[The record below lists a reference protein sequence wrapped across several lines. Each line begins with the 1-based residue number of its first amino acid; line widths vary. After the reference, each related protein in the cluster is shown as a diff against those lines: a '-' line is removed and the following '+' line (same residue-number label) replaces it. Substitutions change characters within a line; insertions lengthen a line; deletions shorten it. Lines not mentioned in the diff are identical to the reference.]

1 MGWRTVADGGGWSGE
16 GVLAPMYSG
25 RVCLKCEEIYKL
37 STRFKF
43 LLHHIN
49 ISRLGIR
56 RQSHIHQIFAD
67 ESLFLAPIVYEY
79 ESGRESIS
87 AEDTLCFG
95 AHRVW
100 IRVRGGYVTF
110 GWNYKPTPI
119 ETYRNP
125 ADRLCVAGI
134 GSSNF
139 HLADF
144 GFGRLLWLSLLRSNF
159 AECTFTVPT
168 QFESR
173 LYSIFFRAGSI
184 FNWNYIL
191 YTSFFYI
198 YFQKHNTIYT

>member
-1 MGWRTVADGGGWSGE
+1 MIGRQSRIHWIFADVSC
-16 GVLAPMYSG
+16 VLAP
-25 RVCLKCEEIYKL
+25 
-37 STRFKF
+37 T
-43 LLHHIN
+43 
-49 ISRLGIR
+49 
-56 RQSHIHQIFAD
+56 
-67 ESLFLAPIVYEY
+67 VYEY

-110 GWNYKPTPI
+110 EWNYKPTPI
-119 ETYRNP
+119 ETYRNR

-134 GSSNF
+134 GSSDF

-144 GFGRLLWLSLLRSNF
+144 GFGRLLRLSPLRSNF

-173 LYSIFFRAGSI
+173 LYSIFFGRDPFSI
-184 FNWNYIL
+184 GITFYIHHFLYIL
-191 YTSFFYI
+191 SKAQHHLYI
-198 YFQKHNTIYT
+198 NMVYKWHDLRFIRLYPSIWIFKYLKPLYVEIQCMHSSLTVSN

>member
-1 MGWRTVADGGGWSGE
+1 M
-16 GVLAPMYSG
+16 
-25 RVCLKCEEIYKL
+25 
-37 STRFKF
+37 
-43 LLHHIN
+43 
-49 ISRLGIR
+49 
-56 RQSHIHQIFAD
+56 
-67 ESLFLAPIVYEY
+67 Y

-119 ETYRNP
+119 KTYRNP

-144 GFGRLLWLSLLRSNF
+144 GFGRLLRLSPLRSNF
-159 AECTFTVPT
+159 AECTFTVTT

-173 LYSIFFRAGSI
+173 LYSTIFFGRDPFSI
-184 FNWNYIL
+184 GITFYIHHFFTYIL
-191 YTSFFYI
+191 SKAQHHLYI
-198 YFQKHNTIYT
+198 NMVYKWHDLRFIRLYPSIWIFKYLKPLYVEIQCMHSSLTVSN

>member
-1 MGWRTVADGGGWSGE
+1 MAP
-16 GVLAPMYSG
+16 LAEVYCS
-25 RVCLKCEEIYKL
+25 LI
-37 STRFKF
+37 
-43 LLHHIN
+43 
-49 ISRLGIR
+49 IR
-56 RQSHIHQIFAD
+56 ASQYD
-67 ESLFLAPIVYEY
+67 
-79 ESGRESIS
+79 SGRESIS

-134 GSSNF
+134 GSSDF

-144 GFGRLLWLSLLRSNF
+144 GFGRLLRLSPLRSNF

-173 LYSIFFRAGSI
+173 LYSLFLGGIHFQLELHSI
-184 FNWNYIL
+184 YII
-191 YTSFFYI
+191 FYI
-198 YFQKHNTIYT
+198 YFQKHNKEFCSFICIIWFTNIMISKS

>member
-1 MGWRTVADGGGWSGE
+1 M
-16 GVLAPMYSG
+16 
-25 RVCLKCEEIYKL
+25 
-37 STRFKF
+37 
-43 LLHHIN
+43 
-49 ISRLGIR
+49 
-56 RQSHIHQIFAD
+56 
-67 ESLFLAPIVYEY
+67 Y

-125 ADRLCVAGI
+125 AYRLCMAGI
-134 GSSNF
+134 GSSDF

-144 GFGRLLWLSLLRSNF
+144 GFGRLLRLSPLRSNF

-198 YFQKHNTIYT
+198 YTFKSTTPFIHKYGLQMAWSQIHKVVSINLDFQIFETTLCWNPMYAFLANYLQLMCVSCRFFLLLKHV

>member
-1 MGWRTVADGGGWSGE
+1 MPTV
-16 GVLAPMYSG
+16 
-25 RVCLKCEEIYKL
+25 
-37 STRFKF
+37 
-43 LLHHIN
+43 
-49 ISRLGIR
+49 
-56 RQSHIHQIFAD
+56 
-67 ESLFLAPIVYEY
+67 Y

-134 GSSNF
+134 GSSDF

-144 GFGRLLWLSLLRSNF
+144 GFGRLLRLSPLRSNF

-173 LYSIFFRAGSI
+173 LYSTIFFGRDPFSI
-184 FNWNYIL
+184 EITLYIHHFFRYIL
-191 YTSFFYI
+191 SKAQQRILLLYMYNMIYKYNDLKTLRLNSKKFNQIMFY
-198 YFQKHNTIYT
+198 